1 MKQLIILAMLLTG
14 IAGTNFAQDTRLSNS
29 DKTFEPWPDF
39 AKRRFFVDLGK
50 GNKMQVELD
59 AMEDIYRFS
68 NLEAMVKDFLKDLE
82 PFKDSLSDAV
92 SAKKIDY
99 VMDTTG
105 SKKIRILRHAPDAS
119 SFSINNG
126 DVSALKLEQD
136 TIHFVGQVRF
146 LAKYTLRKGF
156 YATRYFRLSF
166 FVNDIN
172 SLKEL
177 PDGLLNQKIANIA
190 EHHKKGWSNH
200 AGVMK
205 MDADPSISAK
215 IDHGY
220 VAGGDYLTFKASA
233 DIQNYKN
240 YFVPS
245 ISLGVGLTISS
256 HGYFKRE
263 FTLAWEPNFFFSRDP
278 QG

>member
-1 MKQLIILAMLLTG
+1 
-14 IAGTNFAQDTRLSNS
+14 
-29 DKTFEPWPDF
+29 
-39 AKRRFFVDLGK
+39 
-50 GNKMQVELD
+50 
-59 AMEDIYRFS
+59 
-68 NLEAMVKDFLKDLE
+68 
-82 PFKDSLSDAV
+82 
-92 SAKKIDY
+92 
-99 VMDTTG
+99 
-105 SKKIRILRHAPDAS
+105 
-119 SFSINNG
+119 
-126 DVSALKLEQD
+126 
-136 TIHFVGQVRF
+136 
-146 LAKYTLRKGF
+146 
-156 YATRYFRLSF
+156 FRLSF

-172 SLKEL
+172 GLKEL

-215 IDHGY
+215 INHGY

-278 QG
+278 QGKLQTFRNDFLTLTAGHGSIKDKDPRKESHLLAHFSFSYLIYRQGEYFDKHAMRLGAGRLSLFNGKTHVEPVIYFNDLFRRVTPGLRWIQSF